1 MKRWLII
8 VFFALLIAPS
18 CNVYKEVE
26 VSEVKE
32 VRIIRFDQ
40 DAVEAEV
47 ELVINNPNWYRVVL
61 LESDVD
67 VFINGKEVGKLQLK
81 EKVILANKTS
91 STRTIVMTGDYDEIS
106 SGFLD
111 NLLTLLFANTAKFE
125 VIGTMKGRALMIS
138 RKVDVKEETELD
150 INQFRQ

>member
-8 VFFALLIAPS
+8 VFFILLIAPS
-18 CNVYKEVE
+18 CNVYKDVE
-26 VSEVKE
+26 VAEVKE
-32 VRIIRFDQ
+32 VKIIRFDQ

-91 STRTIVMTGDYDEIS
+91 STRTIIMTGDYNDMS

-150 INQFRQ
+150 INQFK

>member
-8 VFFALLIAPS
+8 VFFILLIAPS
-18 CNVYKEVE
+18 CNVYKDVE
-26 VSEVKE
+26 VAEVKE
-32 VRIIRFDQ
+32 VKIIRFDQ

-91 STRTIVMTGDYDEIS
+91 STRTIIMTGDYDDMS

-150 INQFRQ
+150 INQFR

>member
-8 VFFALLIAPS
+8 VFFILLIAPS
-18 CNVYKEVE
+18 CNVYKDVE
-26 VSEVKE
+26 VAEVKE
-32 VRIIRFDQ
+32 VKIIRFDQ

-91 STRTIVMTGDYDEIS
+91 STRTIIMTGDYDDMS

-150 INQFRQ
+150 INQFK